1 MKKTVFLAAS
11 ALMLSAASPAAVKKT
26 AAKQQQPAPTPGIE
40 LIDKCWHDLQIN
52 DINRFPMHTDFFVYE
67 SFGKAMTGDITKSGN
82 FLTLHGNW
90 KFNWVENADQ
100 RPKDC
105 FSVDYDDSQWKTMPV
120 PGIWELNG
128 YGDPEYVNV
137 GFAWRGH
144 FNQMPPEVPTK
155 DNHVG
160 TYRKTINIPAEW
172 TGKQVIAHFGS
183 VTSCIYLYVNGRF
196 VGYSEDSKVAAEFD
210 ITDYV
215 KAGENQITFQVMR
228 WCDGSWT
235 EDQDFW
241 RLSGVARDSYLFAR
255 DKNKSIEDIV
265 VTPELDASYTDGSIC
280 VETKVGSGVLA
291 VKYSL
296 LDATGAEVAT
306 KTVNVQKGQTDVS
319 AELRVSNPK
328 KWTAETPYL
337 YRLVAQV
344 MAADIV
350 SAKKKKRGKAVV
362 ANGVNSFV
370 STKVGFRKVEIKDS
384 QLLVNGQPIY
394 IKGVNRH
401 ELDPDGGYVVSRE
414 RMIEDIKRMKEFNI
428 NAVRTCHYPNDPVW
442 YDLCDEYGIYMT
454 AEANIESHGFL
465 YHRDPITNKEPFAKP
480 ILERNQHNI
489 DIYRNHPAIIVWSLG
504 NETSYSQNFKA
515 AYDWIKATDP
525 SRPVQYEA
533 CHGGDAT
540 DIFCPMY
547 FSQWSSENYSQNE
560 NNKKPLI
567 QCEYSHAM
575 GNSCGGFRD
584 YWNLVRK
591 YPKFQGGYIWD
602 FIDQAL
608 HKKQADGTQ
617 IYAYGGDYNNYD
629 PSDNNFNCNGLL
641 LPDRQPSPQIYEV
654 GYHYQNIWTTLNG
667 TTISVLNENFF
678 RTLDY
683 VDLYWQIVADGEVVL
698 DGSVKDI
705 SIKPQQKGA
714 YQLPIGPKVSEL
726 KSSGKEVFLNLS
738 YRNKTADGLLSA
750 GYEVAH
756 QQISLGFT
764 RAPQSVCNDEC
775 EQMAKS
781 KKGKLNLID
790 NETSSALIVSGEKVN
805 LVFSKSNGLI
815 SSFVVEGKAVL
826 GDNGSI
832 RPNFWRAVTD
842 NDMGAGLQRDLKAWK
857 MPQMNLT
864 NVEGSK
870 QKDGSVT
877 VVAEYN
883 LPAVHNNLTLT
894 YDIKPC
900 GTVVVTQALEQ
911 ENDSVAQQLLRFGM
925 VMELPSSMDQ
935 SKFYGRGPV
944 ENYNDR
950 NDAQNVGVYVQNAD
964 EQYFPYVRP
973 QETGTK
979 TDIRWWKQSD
989 RTGDGFMI
997 YALNGQNLGAM
1008 SAIRYSVADMDEGL
1022 NKKQRHQCDVRKSPF
1037 VNLYIDGEMA
1047 GVGGVDSWS
1056 KNGQALPQYRVM
1068 LKGKKTFSFVIKP
1081 VGK

>member
-1 MKKTVFLAAS
+1 MKKTIYVMAS
-11 ALMLSAASPAAVKKT
+11 ALMLSAASTAAVKKT
-26 AAKQQQPAPTPGIE
+26 AAKQQQSVATAGIE
-40 LIDKCWHDLQIN
+40 LIDKCWHDLSIN
-52 DINRFPMHTDFFVYE
+52 EINRFPMHTDFFVYK
-67 SFGKAMTGDITKSGN
+67 SKDKALQGDMTKSRN
-82 FLTLHGNW
+82 FLSLHGDW

-100 RPKDC
+100 RPTDC
-105 FSVDYDDSQWKTMPV
+105 FSVDYDDSKWKTMPV

-144 FNQMPPEVPTK
+144 FDKQAPEVPTK

-160 TYRKTINIPAEW
+160 TYRKTVNIPAEW

-183 VTSCIYLYVNGRF
+183 VTSCIFLYVNGRF

-255 DKNKSIEDIV
+255 EKNRSIEDIV
-265 VTPELDASYTDGSIC
+265 VTPDLDASYTDGAIC
-280 VETKVGSGVLA
+280 VETKVGKEVGLVNYTL
-291 VKYSL
+291 Y
-296 LDATGAEVAT
+296 DADGIEVA
-306 KTVNVQKGQTDVS
+306 KQQVKVQPGQTFVS
-319 AELRVSNPK
+319 AEIRVTNPK

-337 YRLVAQV
+337 YKLLTEAF
-344 MAADIV
+344 ATSID
-350 SAKKKKRGKAVV
+350 KKSKKPIKIDDPYCYAV
-362 ANGVNSFV
+362 
-370 STKVGFRKVEIKDS
+370 TKVGFRKVEIKDS
-384 QLLVNGQPIY
+384 QLLVNGQPVY

-414 RMIEDIKRMKEFNI
+414 RMIQDIKRMKEFNI

-454 AEANIESHGFL
+454 AEANIESHGYL
-465 YHRDPITNKEPFAKP
+465 YHKDPLTNHELFAKP

-504 NETSYSQNFKA
+504 NETSYSKNFKA
-515 AYDWIKATDP
+515 AYDWIKTVDP

-547 FSQWSSENYSQNE
+547 FSQWSSEKYSKDE
-560 NNKKPLI
+560 RNKKPLI

-617 IYAYGGDYNNYD
+617 IYAYGGDYNSYD

-641 LPDRQPSPQIYEV
+641 QPDRQPSPQIYEV
-654 GYHYQNIWTTLNG
+654 GYHYQNIWSSLNESTL
-667 TTISVLNENFF
+667 TVFNENFF

-683 VDLYWQIVADGEVVL
+683 VDLYWQVLADGEVVL

-705 SIKPQQKGA
+705 NIKAQTKNS
-714 YQLPIGPKVSEL
+714 YQLPVAQKIAEL
-726 KSSGKEVFLNLS
+726 KDAQKEVFLNVS
-738 YRNKTADGLLSA
+738 YRNKTADGLLPA

-756 QQISLGFT
+756 QQFLVNAKDS
-764 RAPQSVCNDEC
+764 QSACSDEN
-775 EQMAKS
+775 ANS
-781 KKGKLNLID
+781 KGKKAKLNVVNK
-790 NETSSALIVSGEKVN
+790 NESDALIVSGDNIN
-805 LVFSKSNGLI
+805 LEFSKSNGFI
-815 SSFVVEGKAVL
+815 TSYAVAGKAIL

-832 RPNFWRAVTD
+832 RPIFWRAVTD
-842 NDMGAGLQRDLKAWK
+842 NDMGAGLQRDLKAWNK
-857 MPQMNLT
+857 PEMNLT
-864 NVEGSK
+864 GFNGKK

-883 LPAVHNNLTLT
+883 LPGVHDNLTLT

-900 GTVVVTQALEQ
+900 GTVIVTQTLEQ
-911 ENDSVAQQLLRFGM
+911 VNDSIAQQMLRFGM
-925 VMELPSSMDQ
+925 VMELPASMDQ
-935 SKFYGRGPV
+935 SKFYGRGPI

-950 NDAQNVGVYVQNAD
+950 NDAQNVGIYVQNVD
-964 EQYFPYVRP
+964 EQYFPYIRP

-979 TDIRWWKQSD
+979 TDIRWWKQSG
-989 RTGDGFMI
+989 RSGEGLVVS
-997 YALNGQNLGAM
+997 ALNGQVLGAM
-1008 SAIRYSVADMDEGL
+1008 SAIRYAVADMDEGME
-1022 NKKQRHQCDVRKSPF
+1022 KEQRHQSNVKKSPF

-1068 LKGKKTFSFVIKP
+1068 LKGKKSFSFVIKP
-1081 VGK
+1081 ENK